1 MKKEG
6 EAEEPHV
13 AEDEEQIDWWSR
25 YYETVR
31 DKDRAKE
38 EREAQ
43 IEKQKKLSEK
53 KGKTTVHPEP
63 EEEEEIEE
71 EVHSKKKKKINPKI
85 TRLKVCGLSLFLQL
99 VCSCSFLRVNLL
111 EINISVYIFALNEH
125 LDRFFFSDSFYSY
138 LF

>member
-6 EAEEPHV
+6 EAEEHQA

-38 EREAQ
+38 ERDAQ

-53 KGKTTVHPEP
+53 KGKTTVHLEP
-63 EEEEEIEE
+63 EEEEEGKEIEE

-85 TRLKVCGLSLFLQL
+85 TRLKVCGFNLFLQL
-99 VCSCSFLRVNLL
+99 VCSFG
-111 EINISVYIFALNEH
+111 F
-125 LDRFFFSDSFYSY
+125 
-138 LF
+138 